1 MVLNLSREE
10 RDSLRC
16 DLSAA
21 EPFDDN
27 DLIWDTFDD
36 SDWYM
41 FRTGQI
47 PDLEKQ
53 AERSARWAAT
63 SAKQL
68 LEQDEREKAALGY
81 PLEPESTPQS
91 ERRKRL
97 EESERQKTEEDGTVK
112 PSTPGKGK

>member
-1 MVLNLSREE
+1 LA
-10 RDSLRC
+10 
-16 DLSAA
+16 AA
-21 EPFDDN
+21 EPFDD
-27 DLIWDTFDD
+27 DDPILHTF
-36 SDWYM
+36 
-41 FRTGQI
+41 GQSI
-47 PDLEKQ
+47 VQEFYQKLATDPAKL
-53 AERSARWAAT
+53 AEEDARWAAT

-97 EESERQKTEEDGTVK
+97 EESGRQKMEEEGKVK